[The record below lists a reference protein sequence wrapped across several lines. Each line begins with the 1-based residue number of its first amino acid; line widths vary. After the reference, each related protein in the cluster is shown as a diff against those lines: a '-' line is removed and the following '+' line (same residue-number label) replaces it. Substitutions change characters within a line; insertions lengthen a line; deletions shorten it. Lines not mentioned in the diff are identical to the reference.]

1 LPFNLFN
8 VYIIIRQDSP
18 CPVDIDN
25 VRVFGKGP
33 GDPLFDEESSPKG
46 LSKSGE
52 GLLMVDSLI
61 DLHGRFIDY
70 MRVSITDLCNLRCV
84 YCMPPEGVQ
93 LLSHGDILSYE
104 EILTIIHVAHRLGV
118 RKIRITGG
126 EPLVRRGVLDFI
138 SRLAR
143 EGIEDIALTTNGVL
157 LAAMAADLKDAGLNR
172 INVSLDSLRRDAFH
186 SITGR
191 DRLNEVLAGIEA
203 ALEKRFDM
211 VKINVVLLQG
221 MNEED
226 IPAFA
231 RLTLHKP
238 LDVRFIER
246 MPFGEMGCLQAP
258 EPFSALKVKEIIR
271 REVGELS
278 PIQRNRLDGPA
289 TMFQLDGALGRIGI
303 IDAVTGHFCGTCN
316 RIRLTARGTLRPC
329 LLGSA
334 EIDTKSAIREGASD
348 EALAEI
354 LRRAVLAKPMGRS
367 VCLPQMNEGMNRIG
381 G

>member
-1 LPFNLFN
+1 MP
-8 VYIIIRQDSP
+8 
-18 CPVDIDN
+18 
-25 VRVFGKGP
+25 
-33 GDPLFDEESSPKG
+33 
-46 LSKSGE
+46 
-52 GLLMVDSLI
+52 DSLI
-61 DLHGRFIDY
+61 DLHGRVIDY

-84 YCMPPEGVQ
+84 YCMPPEGIQ
-93 LLSHGDILSYE
+93 LLSHSDILSYE
-104 EILTIIHVAHRLGV
+104 EILTVIRVAHRLGV

-143 EGIEDIALTTNGVL
+143 SEGIEDIGLTTNGVL
-157 LAAMAADLKDAGLNR
+157 LAAMAADLKNAGLNR
-172 INVSLDSLRRDAFH
+172 INVSLDSLRRDTFH
-186 SITGR
+186 SITGM
-191 DRLNEVLAGIEA
+191 DRLKEVLAGIEA

-231 RLTLHKP
+231 RLTLNKP

-246 MPFGEMGCLQAP
+246 MPFGTTQFPQAP
-258 EPFSALKVKEIIR
+258 EPFSALKAKEIIR

-289 TMFQLDGALGRIGI
+289 TMFRLGGALGRIGI

-316 RIRLTARGTLRPC
+316 RLRLTARGTLRPC
-329 LLGSA
+329 LLGPA
-334 EIDTKSAIREGASD
+334 EIDIKSALREGASD

-367 VCLPQMNEGMNRIG
+367 ISLPQMNEGMNRIG

>member
-1 LPFNLFN
+1 MP
-8 VYIIIRQDSP
+8 
-18 CPVDIDN
+18 
-25 VRVFGKGP
+25 
-33 GDPLFDEESSPKG
+33 
-46 LSKSGE
+46 
-52 GLLMVDSLI
+52 DSLI
-61 DLHGRFIDY
+61 DLHGRIIDY

-84 YCMPPEGVQ
+84 YCMPPEGIQ

-104 EILTIIHVAHRLGV
+104 EILTIIRIAHRMGV

-143 EGIEDIALTTNGVL
+143 SEGIEDIGLTTNGVL
-157 LAAMAADLKDAGLNR
+157 LAAMAADLKNAGLNR
-172 INVSLDSLRRDAFH
+172 INVSLDSLRRDTFH
-186 SITGR
+186 SITGM
-191 DRLNEVLAGIEA
+191 DRLKEVLAGIEA

-231 RLTLHKP
+231 RLTSNKP

-246 MPFGEMGCLQAP
+246 MPFGTTQFPQAP
-258 EPFSALKVKEIIR
+258 EPFSALKAKEIIR

-289 TMFQLDGALGRIGI
+289 TMFRLGGALGRIGI

-316 RIRLTARGTLRPC
+316 RLRLTARGTLRPC
-329 LLGSA
+329 LLGPA
-334 EIDTKSAIREGASD
+334 EIDIKSALREGVSD

-354 LRRAVLAKPMGRS
+354 LRRARPGQAHGALD
-367 VCLPQMNEGMNRIG
+367 
-381 G
+381 

>member
-1 LPFNLFN
+1 MP
-8 VYIIIRQDSP
+8 
-18 CPVDIDN
+18 
-25 VRVFGKGP
+25 
-33 GDPLFDEESSPKG
+33 
-46 LSKSGE
+46 
-52 GLLMVDSLI
+52 DSLI
-61 DLHGRFIDY
+61 DLHGRVINY
-70 MRVSITDLCNLRCV
+70 LRVSITDLCNLRCV
-84 YCMPPEGVQ
+84 YCMPPEGVR

-118 RKIRITGG
+118 KKIRITGG

-143 EGIEDIALTTNGVL
+143 SEGIEDIGLTTNGVL

-186 SITGR
+186 SITGK
-191 DRLNEVLAGIEA
+191 DRLNQVLAGIEA

-231 RLTLHKP
+231 RLTLNKP

-246 MPFGEMGCLQAP
+246 MPFGATECPQAP

-289 TMFQLDGALGRIGI
+289 TMFTLEGAVGRIGV
-303 IDAVTGHFCGTCN
+303 IDPVTGHFCGTCN

-329 LLGSA
+329 LLGPE
-334 EIDTKSAIREGASD
+334 EIDIRSAIREGASD
-348 EALAEI
+348 EGLAEV

-367 VCLPQMNEGMNRIG
+367 ICLPQMNEGMNRIG

>member
-1 LPFNLFN
+1 ML
-8 VYIIIRQDSP
+8 
-18 CPVDIDN
+18 
-25 VRVFGKGP
+25 
-33 GDPLFDEESSPKG
+33 
-46 LSKSGE
+46 
-52 GLLMVDSLI
+52 DSLI
-61 DLHGRFIDY
+61 DLHGRVIDY

-84 YCMPPEGVQ
+84 YCMPPEGVP

-104 EILTIIHVAHRLGV
+104 EILTIIHVAHRLDV

-143 EGIEDIALTTNGVL
+143 HEGIEDIALTTNGVL
-157 LAAMAADLKDAGLNR
+157 LAAMAGDLKDAGLNR
-172 INVSLDSLRRDAFH
+172 VNVSLDSLRRDTFH

-231 RLTLHKP
+231 RLTLNKP

-246 MPFGEMGCLQAP
+246 MPFGASECLQAP
-258 EPFSALKVKEIIR
+258 ESFSAVKAKEIIR
-271 REVGELS
+271 REVGELT

-289 TMFQLDGALGRIGI
+289 TMFRLDGALGRIGI
-303 IDAVTGHFCGTCN
+303 IDAVTGHFCGACN

-329 LLGSA
+329 LLGPA
-334 EIDTKSAIREGASD
+334 EIDIKSAIREGASD

-354 LRRAVLAKPMGRS
+354 LRRAVLAKPTGRS
-367 VCLPQMNEGMNRIG
+367 ISLPQMNEGMNRIG